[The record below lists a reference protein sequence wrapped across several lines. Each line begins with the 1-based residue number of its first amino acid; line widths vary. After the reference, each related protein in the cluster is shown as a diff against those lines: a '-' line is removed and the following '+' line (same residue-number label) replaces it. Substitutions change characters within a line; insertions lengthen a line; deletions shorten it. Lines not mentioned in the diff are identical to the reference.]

1 MAAPVVALATL
12 AGIQGALAGLQ
23 ASVGAL
29 QAAAT
34 EISKGIKMYTE
45 SSQKSLAIS
54 QAVNDTFQK
63 GTDATKGLSLSL
75 DRRFSIGLELQ
86 RNAIIGNTQGIG
98 KLAAAQEALGIS
110 SKETINTFAQVASVG
125 LMTNQGLNN
134 LAETTLK
141 TGLKYS
147 MSTEELVKSL
157 EALRPAFETLNIA
170 GVDSENFAKATQ
182 EFIGQIGFANKALA
196 ENFIKIL
203 MDPSEANRQRLL
215 MAGMLDEHRALL
227 SGELNAS
234 EMLNSFK
241 SALEDSKES
250 MDTFRRSTSES
261 VEFIQDTFGRDLA
274 ILPTVL
280 LKSLDQKKTVQDANE
295 RFAQIMSNIGN
306 TMKAVFAPVEKI
318 RLDFMEKFQDVIP
331 PIMEAISLLTQAFLN
346 PIMEAFGDF
355 HEGLLGSG
363 QGINK
368 FKDYVIDTLVPIAI
382 RVGRSFVLLMEVLT
396 PLIKGIFSTMSFF
409 ANILNYVGDL
419 FTDNTKLDKE
429 KLENDRMIKAFQD
442 ALKPVEKNTKVV
454 ADDVENKGIDY
465 SNRSNFDFQLLQD
478 AIDVYLGFKSGGSIN
493 LNNGQIIS
501 YLKDISEHGA
511 KTAYHTTDLN
521 KKLQGP
527 TFEVAV

>member
-1 MAAPVVALATL
+1 MALPLA
-12 AGIQGALAGLQ
+12 AIAAVQGALAGLQ
-23 ASVGAL
+23 TSVAAL
-29 QAAAT
+29 QSAAS

-45 SSQKSLAIS
+45 VSQRSLTIS
-54 QAVNDTFQK
+54 QSVNDTFKK
-63 GTDATKGLSLSL
+63 GTDATNGLSLSL

-86 RNAIIGNTQGIG
+86 RNAIVGNTQGIG

-110 SKETINTFAQVASVG
+110 SKQTIATFAQVASVG

-134 LAETTLK
+134 LAETTLQ

-147 MSTEELVKSL
+147 MATDDLIQSL

-227 SGELNAS
+227 SGELNAA

-241 SALEDSKES
+241 SALNDSKQS
-250 MDTFRRSTSES
+250 MDTFRRATSES

-274 ILPTVL
+274 ALPNTL
-280 LKSLDQKKTVQDANE
+280 TKALDQQRPVQDANE
-295 RFAQIMSNIGN
+295 RFAEIMGNIGN

-318 RLDFMEKFQDVIP
+318 RLDFMEKFKDLIP
-331 PIMEAISLLTQAFLN
+331 PFMEAISLLTQAFLN
-346 PIMEAFGDF
+346 PIMDAFGSF
-355 HEGLLGSG
+355 HTGLFQSG
-363 QGINK
+363 EGINK
-368 FKDYVIDTLVPIAI
+368 FRDYVINTLVPIAI
-382 RVGRSFVLLMEVLT
+382 RAGRSFVLLVEVLT
-396 PLIKGIFSTMSFF
+396 PIITFLGSIMGFF
-409 ANILNYVGDL
+409 AKILNYTGDL
-419 FTDNTKLDKE
+419 FKSTEEVDKQKAE
-429 KLENDRMIKAFQD
+429 TDRMIKAFQD

-454 ADDVENKGIDY
+454 ADDIENKNIDY
-465 SNRSNFDFQLLQD
+465 SNRSNFNFQLLQD
-478 AIDVYLGFKSGGSIN
+478 AIDVYLGFKSGSYIE
-493 LNNGQIIS
+493 LNNGQILFS

-527 TFEVAV
+527 TFEVVV